1 VPQRKLS
8 MTTLRFCT
16 ISSCIYAGLW
26 STVSKLKPIDPSK
39 QLLRRTLQFSISLF
53 TKCTCCSVC
62 LTTGSSSATDTATH
76 QKNDLEQSNEFS
88 KVMSKI
94 YNEQLD
100 TEVTGK
106 WPQSSCALK
115 NPSLSRKYSECCTSA
130 QAIIGA
136 SCAAVYREEGLGPFK
151 SAAMS
156 MAPAVEETCKQ
167 RVKIVTDFDS
177 YRRRL
182 KALETKK
189 ITLEVEQ
196 ACHSHS
202 LCLVSGYGSQMLAII
217 VTASIKEEFLQIFQ
231 LISL

>member
-1 VPQRKLS
+1 
-8 MTTLRFCT
+8 MM
-16 ISSCIYAGLW
+16 Y
-26 STVSKLKPIDPSK
+26 
-39 QLLRRTLQFSISLF
+39 
-53 TKCTCCSVC
+53 CSVC
-62 LTTGSSSATDTATH
+62 MIIGSTSATDTSNH
-76 QKNDLEQSNEFS
+76 QKNDLEQANDFS

-94 YNEQLD
+94 YSEQLD
-100 TEVTGK
+100 TEVTSK

-156 MAPAVEETCKQ
+156 MAPSVEETCKQ
-167 RVKIVTDFDS
+167 RIKIVTDFDS

-189 ITLEVEQ
+189 ISIEVQ
-196 ACHSHS
+196 H
-202 LCLVSGYGSQMLAII
+202 
-217 VTASIKEEFLQIFQ
+217 
-231 LISL
+231 